1 MRWRRHTYA
10 MTLIVAGLLGAL
22 MGPWTPAT
30 ATPEPPSGHE
40 VAVPADVDGTVRS
53 QPASPLETVAR
64 EQRRIA
70 RELRLPPGPARDGGA
85 QGNSA
90 EPWRESVGLM
100 WPWLHAVGRG
110 PVEAGDGVDTESQ
123 ESVQDA
129 VAGVLSDDDPAEREA
144 GEDPAASGDAAVDP
158 AAAEN
163 IAGPEADE
171 ADEWVWPTSGET
183 TSEFGQRWG
192 RLHEGIDVA
201 NGVGTPVVAATD
213 GDVSFAQA
221 KGGYGLTVKIDHGDG
236 LKTTY
241 SHLSAIAVA
250 VGDSVGAG
258 QRLGAMGCTGSC
270 TGPHVHFEVRRSEA
284 PVNPRTVLP

>member
-1 MRWRRHTYA
+1 MRRRHTYA
-10 MTLIVAGLLGAL
+10 MTLIVAALLGAL
-22 MGPWTPAT
+22 MSPLTLAT
-30 ATPEPPSGHE
+30 ATPEPPGGHE

-53 QPASPLETVAR
+53 RPASAMETVAR
-64 EQRRIA
+64 ERRRVA
-70 RELRLPPGPARDGGA
+70 RELRLIPGSARDGGA
-85 QGNSA
+85 KGNRA
-90 EPWRESVGLM
+90 EPWSVGLM

-110 PVEAGDGVDTESQ
+110 PVEAGDDVDTESP
-123 ESVQDA
+123 EGVQDA
-129 VAGVLSDDDPAEREA
+129 VADALSDNDPAEREA
-144 GEDPAASGDAAVDP
+144 GEGPVASGEAAVDP

-163 IAGPEADE
+163 IADPESDD

-201 NGVGTPVVAATD
+201 NGVGTPVVAASD

-221 KGGYGLTVKIDHGDG
+221 KSGYGLTVQIDHGDG
-236 LKTTY
+236 LQTTY

-250 VGDSVGAG
+250 PGDTVGAG

-270 TGPHVHFEVRRSEA
+270 TGPHLHFEVRRSDA